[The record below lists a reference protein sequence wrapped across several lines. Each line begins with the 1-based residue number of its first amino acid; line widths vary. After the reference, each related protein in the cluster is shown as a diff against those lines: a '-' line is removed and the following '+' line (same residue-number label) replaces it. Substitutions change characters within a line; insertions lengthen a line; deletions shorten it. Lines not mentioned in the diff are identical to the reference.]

1 MTNQY
6 RYLCYHKD
14 SEGMIINVNRGDWA
28 NNPEEAKM
36 NWHQAPDDCTC
47 TSVLAHRRK
56 ITTVTLAELVNQ

>member
-14 SEGMIINVNRGDWA
+14 SEGLITNVYRSDWA
-28 NNPEEAKM
+28 DNPEEAKM
-36 NWHQAPDDCTC
+36 DWHQAPDNCTC

-56 ITTVTLAELVNQ
+56 ITTVTLSDLVNR